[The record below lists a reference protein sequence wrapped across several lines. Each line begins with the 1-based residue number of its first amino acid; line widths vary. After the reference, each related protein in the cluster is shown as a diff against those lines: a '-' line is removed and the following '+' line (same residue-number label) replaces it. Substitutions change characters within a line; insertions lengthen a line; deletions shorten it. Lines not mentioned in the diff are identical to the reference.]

1 MMPARQENCI
11 FLNVGLGNA
20 VDALIKTNNL
30 SDLPDKGISR
40 VNLGVAAGVD
50 KQMCNAWASWSN
62 NGAICTINDS
72 FGVSSVT
79 RTGQGT
85 CLVNFST
92 AMANAKY
99 SATYTPGQ
107 TSDVVNIMGGSVF
120 SKAVAGVSVL
130 SWQGVGIGAGVP
142 FARNDFPDNNIH
154 IFGGK

>member
-1 MMPARQENCI
+1 M
-11 FLNVGLGNA
+11 
-20 VDALIKTNNL
+20 DALIKTNNL

-40 VNLGVAAGVD
+40 GNLGVPAGVD
-50 KQMCNAWASWSN
+50 KQMCTAWASWSN

-85 CLVNFST
+85 SLVNFS
-92 AMANAKY
+92 ASMANAKY
-99 SATYTPGQ
+99 AATYTPGQ

-120 SKAVAGVSVL
+120 SKAVSGVSVL
-130 SWQGVGIGAGVP
+130 SWQGVGIGSGVP

>member
-1 MMPARQENCI
+1 MYI
-11 FLNVGLGNA
+11 TLLSNVGLGNA
-20 VDALIKTNNL
+20 VNALIKTNNL

-50 KQMCNAWASWSN
+50 KQMCTAWASWSN

-130 SWQGVGIGAGVP
+130 SWQGVGIGTGVP
-142 FARNDFPDNNIH
+142 FARNDFPDNNIL
-154 IFGGK
+154 ILGGR